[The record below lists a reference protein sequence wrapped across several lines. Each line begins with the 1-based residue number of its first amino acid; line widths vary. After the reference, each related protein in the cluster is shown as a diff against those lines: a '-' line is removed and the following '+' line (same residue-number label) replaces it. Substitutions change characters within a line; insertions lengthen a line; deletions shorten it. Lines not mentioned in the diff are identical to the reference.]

1 MPAAAIPSP
10 VDTVYTP
17 SKGSAER
24 IAILDGLRAHQQDKT
39 RFIVH
44 AMQVFHRGTRAIAM
58 VNAEA
63 YPARIASVNWVLVRE
78 GNGPWNAVWG
88 VGDGGSNACL
98 KIADAYRDAQA
109 LARRYGA
116 DPAELM
122 PDFASAERDARAE
135 AARDEGLDCVGDLE
149 SF

>member
-1 MPAAAIPSP
+1 MSFNGFCRLVVALFAVMPAAAIPSP

-63 YPARIASVNWVLVRE
+63 YPARIDSADWVM
-78 GNGPWNAVWG
+78 
-88 VGDGGSNACL
+88 
-98 KIADAYRDAQA
+98 A
-109 LARRYGA
+109 LGRRYGVSVA
-116 DPAELM
+116 AAPM
-122 PDFASAERDARAE
+122 RAGM
-135 AARDEGLDCVGDLE
+135 RGC
-149 SF
+149 